1 MLSIAGWRD
10 SLMVH
15 VNGTAGRGEHPSPL
29 SLGSRRLAR
38 DGTSEPPLSQLTSY
52 HGQDLSLR
60 VDFLSHVNG
69 MHGWLWNLSVCP
81 ESRMTSW

>member
-1 MLSIAGWRD
+1 MLSDAGRWD

-38 DGTSEPPLSQLTSY
+38 DGPRQASPQPVYLLVQRLV
-52 HGQDLSLR
+52 LCINSL
-60 VDFLSHVNG
+60 VYMICQSAGTLAI
-69 MHGWLWNLSVCP
+69 SVCP